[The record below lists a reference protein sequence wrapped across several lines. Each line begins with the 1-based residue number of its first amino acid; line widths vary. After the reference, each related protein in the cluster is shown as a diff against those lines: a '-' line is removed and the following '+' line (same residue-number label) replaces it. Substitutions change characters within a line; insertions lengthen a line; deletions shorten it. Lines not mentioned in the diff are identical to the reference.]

1 MSRHGHCDSREALGY
16 ARDELWADLG
26 LWGNN
31 VTSARGSLLR
41 QSGEQ
46 RDRKGT
52 GGWRWRGGGSQAPC
66 RPRIVLAGPIVQS
79 SLQRAPDIS
88 HPTICIE
95 NTPIVPMRTVVLA
108 VEQRT
113 RLRRIGRSI
122 AAATGRFAFQ
132 RACRDRRE
140 ITPEPQEKCGID
152 VGATA
157 MGATDCASGCH
168 C

>member
-1 MSRHGHCDSREALGY
+1 M
-16 ARDELWADLG
+16 
-26 LWGNN
+26 
-31 VTSARGSLLR
+31 
-41 QSGEQ
+41 
-46 RDRKGT
+46 
-52 GGWRWRGGGSQAPC
+52 
-66 RPRIVLAGPIVQS
+66 VLAGPDSFCQAYTLRLT
-79 SLQRAPDIS
+79 SLTRPS
-88 HPTICIE
+88 TS
-95 NTPIVPMRTVVLA
+95 RTHAGCRRTASIVLA

-157 MGATDCASGCH
+157 MGATDCASGCQWQRSNGTGQGSPGTARQSSAPRCASSERRAVCKLLLTLSCGNH
-168 C
+168 HRL